1 MWALQSGQFI
11 LNWQFSFDKQVN
23 WPAAEANWALMVRG
37 ETSAQEWDI
46 VRAAMFNSRSADPG
60 GWAHD
65 CYEDDDME
73 RLATKATELREEMN
87 EDRVQRMIDAEANSG
102 GGFSPH
108 PTARPVQRASSASDP
123 YDLGR
128 LAAQL
133 NSVVVENEPANFEV
147 VVERGVDDDVG
158 FFAPAGGLPVYAEA
172 RARSLAEAPESSD
185 DGDAVRE
192 REKQRARERK
202 YFRRYIDDE
211 AEEEDDDAE

>member
-1 MWALQSGQFI
+1 M
-11 LNWQFSFDKQVN
+11 
-23 WPAAEANWALMVRG
+23 
-37 ETSAQEWDI
+37 
-46 VRAAMFNSRSADPG
+46 
-60 GWAHD
+60 
-65 CYEDDDME
+65 
-73 RLATKATELREEMN
+73 
-87 EDRVQRMIDAEANSG
+87 
-102 GGFSPH
+102 
-108 PTARPVQRASSASDP
+108 QRASSASDP

-147 VVERGVDDDVG
+147 VVERGIDNDVD

-185 DGDAVRE
+185 DDDAVRE

-202 YFRRYIDDE
+202 YVRRYIDDE